1 MPAAPKDLPNAIER
15 SAMQRLVPTRGLAA
29 EKIGAGRRVIAN
41 LMAKG
46 WIERCDGGYRLTS
59 AGQEVFKRPIPLAK

>member
-15 SAMQRLVPTRGLAA
+15 SAMQRLYSAKGLGAD
-29 EKIGAGRRVIAN
+29 KIGAGRRVIAN

-59 AGQEVFKRPIPLAK
+59 AGQEVFKRPIPIRK